1 MELYELEQRAARLEE
16 LPELL
21 NLPQTELFL
30 GLRFLYREYRRG
42 TVPREQAAREKKRL
56 MNQYT
61 HCEKRQQDYVEVF
74 RQKQDDLKRCEEL
87 FHQLNHKLKDEL
99 ADREEILRL
108 MARIVDRHYGI
119 THYEEQLFGRE

>member
-56 MNQYT
+56 MNQYKII
-61 HCEKRQQDYVEVF
+61 E
-74 RQKQDDLKRCEEL
+74 
-87 FHQLNHKLKDEL
+87 
-99 ADREEILRL
+99 
-108 MARIVDRHYGI
+108 
-119 THYEEQLFGRE
+119 